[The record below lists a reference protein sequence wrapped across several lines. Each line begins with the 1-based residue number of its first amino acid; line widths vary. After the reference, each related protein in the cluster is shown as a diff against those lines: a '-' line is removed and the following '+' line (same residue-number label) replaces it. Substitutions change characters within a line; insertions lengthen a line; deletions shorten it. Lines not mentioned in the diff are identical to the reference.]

1 MGAPTSIR
9 VNDNLLARDLSVT
22 MCSQRTVNIDGDDLL
37 GKLGLWQDVGIDLV
51 LVGVVDSAGEG
62 AVGTSSFNSSY
73 WKGSCR
79 CDDRRQLGLEGCAKA
94 RVGRQVLEVL
104 LGTIATVA
112 FGYAGETGVL
122 EARIGFIFGMGGWLR
137 PCRSP

>member
-1 MGAPTSIR
+1 MDYLKDALEWFGSTG
-9 VNDNLLARDLSVT
+9 T
-22 MCSQRTVNIDGDDLL
+22 FNIEGNDLL
-37 GKLGLWQDVGIDLV
+37 GKLGLWQVVGIDLV

-104 LGTIATVA
+104 LGTIATLA
-112 FGYAGETGVL
+112 FGCAERLVSWRQGLASSFAWAAGSASSG
-122 EARIGFIFGMGGWLR
+122 
-137 PCRSP
+137 RSS